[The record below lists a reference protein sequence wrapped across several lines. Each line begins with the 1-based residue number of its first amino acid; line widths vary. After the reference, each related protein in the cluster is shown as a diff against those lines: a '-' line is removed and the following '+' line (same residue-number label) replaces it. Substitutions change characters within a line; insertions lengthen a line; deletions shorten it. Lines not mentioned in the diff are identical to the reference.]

1 MSLFRNSSSYET
13 RQASPVT
20 AFIVFAIIVILSLYF
35 GISGLIGGGEV
46 SLDSAFESGMDKGS
60 IVSGVPPYGAPQANL
75 DYEHGINSIT
85 IGHEY
90 YYMILSEDQQTI
102 LLVRADK
109 HFGENFDSESYKN
122 INGTSIKGK
131 VRMTSN
137 DVTAKFGELT
147 QLDEPE
153 LKYIDTTYVSR
164 SIKWFII
171 AAINILLII
180 FVALNYAIFGRNG
193 RPSGLVGGVIGLL
206 SVAGMLAAGYL
217 IIYNILLN

>member
-1 MSLFRNSSSYET
+1 MSLFRSSSSYEN

-20 AFIVFAIIVILSLYF
+20 AAVVFGIIIIIALYF
-35 GISGLIGGGEV
+35 GISGLIGGGKV

-75 DYEHGINSIT
+75 DYEHGVDSIP

-131 VRMTSN
+131 VRMTSK
-137 DVTAKFGELT
+137 DVTAKFSELT
-147 QLDEPE
+147 QLEEPE

-171 AAINILLII
+171 AAINLLLII
-180 FVALNYAIFGRNG
+180 VLIVNNAVFGRNG
-193 RPSGLVGGVIGLL
+193 RPRGLVGAVTGLV
-206 SVAGMLAAGYL
+206 SIAGMLAAGYL
-217 IIYNILLN
+217 LIYNILLN